1 MSVTVIFALTMI
13 IVTMVTYVV
22 AKHCNVVMVIVT
34 MVVYIYIYIYGGIYF
49 AAMHCSIAKIELTF
63 LCHNND

>member
-1 MSVTVIFALTMI
+1 MSVTVIFALAMI

-34 MVVYIYIYIYGGIYF
+34 MVVYIYIYGGIYI
-49 AAMHCSIAKIELTF
+49 AAMHCNIAKIELTF